1 MSTSAYETARM
12 KKKLFKIVVILGSTS
27 SGKTDLSLKLAKKFN
42 GEIIGADS
50 RQIYRGMDIATGKIK
65 ADKDPPQPSFNK
77 GGGLPSSPFEK
88 KVFFFDGILHY
99 MIDIID
105 PDEDFSVAEYKKA
118 TMEIAENII
127 KRGKVPF
134 LVGGTGLYIKAVVDN
149 FEIPRVPPNKE
160 LRDKFECELA
170 EASPPSQSYGVV
182 IEKFYKRL
190 LELDTGAKD
199 LVDKNNPRRIIRA
212 LEICLATGK
221 PFSEIRGKGERIFDT
236 LQIGLE
242 VSREVL
248 YERIDKR
255 VDKMMDEGLLKETKK
270 LIKKGYSAKLPS
282 MSGIGYKEM
291 GEYLESEKLK
301 MKNEKFKKDILK
313 EKIQEMKWRT
323 HAYARRQMTWFKK
336 DGRIKWVR
344 DYKEVERLIA
354 EWLDGESRIM
364 NQEHRS

>member
-42 GEIIGADS
+42 GEIISADS

-65 ADKDPPQPSFNK
+65 ADKDPPQPSFAK
-77 GGGLPSSPFEK
+77 GGELPSSPFEK

-118 TMEIAENII
+118 TVEIAEDII

-149 FEIPRVPPNKE
+149 LEIPRVLPNKK
-160 LRDKFECELA
+160 LRDEFECELA

-255 VDKMMDEGLLKETKK
+255 VDKMMDEGLLEETKK

-336 DGRIKWVR
+336 DGRIKWVK
-344 DYKEVERLIA
+344 DYRETERLLKK
-354 EWLDGESRIM
+354 WLT
-364 NQEHRS
+364 

>member
-42 GEIIGADS
+42 GEIISADS

-77 GGGLPSSPFEK
+77 GGELPSSPFEK

-118 TMEIAENII
+118 TVEIAEDII

-149 FEIPRVPPNKE
+149 LEIPRVLPNKK
-160 LRDKFECELA
+160 LRDEFECELA

-255 VDKMMDEGLLKETKK
+255 VDKMMDEGLLEETKK

-336 DGRIKWVR
+336 DGRIKWVK
-344 DYKEVERLIA
+344 DYRETERLLKK
-354 EWLDGESRIM
+354 WLT
-364 NQEHRS
+364 

>member
-1 MSTSAYETARM
+1 M

-42 GEIIGADS
+42 GEIISADS

-65 ADKDPPQPSFNK
+65 ADKDPPQPSFAK
-77 GGGLPSSPFEK
+77 GGELPSSPFEK

-118 TMEIAENII
+118 TVEIAEDII

-149 FEIPRVPPNKE
+149 LEIPRVLPNKK
-160 LRDKFECELA
+160 LRDEFECELA

-255 VDKMMDEGLLKETKK
+255 VDKMMDEGLLEETKK

-336 DGRIKWVR
+336 DGRIKWVK
-344 DYKEVERLIA
+344 DYRETERLLKK
-354 EWLDGESRIM
+354 WLT
-364 NQEHRS
+364 